1 MLWMRQVRLK
11 MFGSTRRLLNLAVVA
26 ALCAFL
32 ALLSPA
38 ARAGSYSFYEFGTAP
53 PTSSD
58 PAQYSIGFT
67 FNVNTPVTVTALGYF
82 DYGRDGFAT
91 AHDVGIYNGSGT
103 LLTHAL
109 LSLGTVNQLVGDFRY
124 TDIAPISLAAGTYTL
139 AATTNGPADRWAYG
153 NASTITGFTVD
164 PHISIAANSARYISQ
179 SDNFLRDPTQLNPN
193 NYTIYA
199 GPNVLAHAP
208 GPIAGAG
215 LPGLILAS
223 GGILGWWR
231 RRQRIA

>member
-1 MLWMRQVRLK
+1 

-38 ARAGSYSFYEFGTAP
+38 ARAGSYSFYEFGIA

-58 PAQYSIGFT
+58 APLSIGFT
-67 FNVNTPVTVTALGYF
+67 FNVNAPVTVTALGYF
-82 DYGRDGFAT
+82 DYGSNGFAT
-91 AHDVGIYNGSGT
+91 SHDVGIFTGSGT

-109 LSLGTVNQLVGDFRY
+109 LSAGTVNQLVGNFRY
-124 TDIAPISLAAGTYTL
+124 TDIAPITLAAGTYKL
-139 AATTNGPADRWAYG
+139 AATTNGSADPWAYG

-164 PHISIAANSARYISQ
+164 PHISIAANSARYIYQ
-179 SDNFLRDPTQLNPN
+179 SDNVLQNPTQLNPN

-199 GPNVLAHAP
+199 GPNVLAHTP

-223 GGILGWWR
+223 GGLLGWWR
-231 RRQRIA
+231 RRQKIA